1 MKQQRISPEGF
12 ARVQRELLR
21 AESEGCGP
29 DDCARRALTAVGLP
43 HEPTEF
49 IVDHSLSGSVF
60 PFADWPTPAPI
71 ESEATKEYW
80 RYMDRRFGRR
90 I

>member
-1 MKQQRISPEGF
+1 MKQQRISPAGF
-12 ARVQRELLR
+12 DRVQRELLS
-21 AESEGCGP
+21 AENKGYGP

-49 IVDHSLSGSVF
+49 IVDYSLSGSVF
-60 PFADWPTPAPI
+60 PFGESLSAI
-71 ESEATKEYW
+71 ESNATKEYW
-80 RYMDRRFGRR
+80 RYMDIRFGRR